1 MNTLPEPYILVTRAD
16 LTLAH
21 VVHRNGSTCLCVGA
35 KFEDWV
41 KVEAG
46 EKPLCKICMQEV
58 EDREYR
64 SRWVRD
70 GGGSGMGVGRGTT

>member
-1 MNTLPEPYILVTRAD
+1 VNTLPEPYILVTRAD

-35 KFEDWV
+35 KFE
-41 KVEAG
+41 
-46 EKPLCKICMQEV
+46 EV

-70 GGGSGMGVGRGTT
+70 GGGSGMGVRSGTA